1 MEHVLFSNKD
11 EENNIGAIKKKGYI
25 YIASAATHSTVA
37 VVVRFALTLTSVSR
51 NAFAIRGKEDG
62 KCLASLT

>member
-25 YIASAATHSTVA
+25 YIASAATHSPVA
-37 VVVRFALTLTSVSR
+37 VVACFTLTLTSVSR
-51 NAFAIRGKEDG
+51 NAFV
-62 KCLASLT
+62 

>member
-25 YIASAATHSTVA
+25 YIASAATHSPVAA
-37 VVVRFALTLTSVSR
+37 VVFALTLTSVSR